1 MRKKILIAD
10 DDRTILDVIT
20 IILDR
25 AGYITDTT
33 PNGKTLLNSPPQG
46 FDLILL
52 DVKMSGV
59 DGFFICKY
67 LKSQE
72 STKHIPIVMVS
83 AIPELKTL
91 TENAGAD
98 GYLEK
103 PFNSQE
109 LLHVVSRFIDDKP
122 HEDS

>member
-1 MRKKILIAD
+1 MKKKILIAD
-10 DDRTILDVIT
+10 DDRTILDVIK

-25 AGYITDTT
+25 AGYITETT
-33 PNGKTLLNSPPQG
+33 PNGKTLLNRPPKE

-59 DGFFICKY
+59 DGFFICKH

-72 STKHIPIVMVS
+72 STKNIPIIMVS
-83 AIPELKTL
+83 AIPELKNL

-103 PFNSQE
+103 PFNTQE
-109 LLHVVSRFIDDKP
+109 LLHTVEQFMDGK
-122 HEDS
+122 